1 MRPAILENRT
11 EHCVPFL
18 DPLIESWGIDRATL
32 GELSYTADSVW
43 DPEEIRVCWSIER
56 SVASSR
62 TAYDLGN
69 RLRRLALPV
78 TIQSW
83 SLTSLRQRLFKTGGP
98 LPRNSPAL

>member
-1 MRPAILENRT
+1 
-11 EHCVPFL
+11 
-18 DPLIESWGIDRATL
+18 
-32 GELSYTADSVW
+32 
-43 DPEEIRVCWSIER
+43 CWSTER

-83 SLTSLRQRLFKTGGP
+83 ALTSLRQRLCKTGGRLGRHARSFEAP
-98 LPRNSPAL
+98 TGREPRDAAPVCEDPRAQRATRTRRDTYGLIRIGGSMQLAAAAR

>member
-1 MRPAILENRT
+1 M
-11 EHCVPFL
+11 
-18 DPLIESWGIDRATL
+18 GIGL
-32 GELSYTADSVW
+32 TADWLW
-43 DPEEIRVCWSIER
+43 DPRRNSGLLDTER

-83 SLTSLRQRLFKTGGP
+83 SLTSLRQRLFKTGGRLVRHAWSFEAP
-98 LPRNSPAL
+98 TGRDHWPGAT